1 MNEYMKLIP
10 LLKLKKKKERVMSW
24 IHILKS
30 ILVIKIDIEISKINM
45 VLTNWENY
53 NMNQFF
59 K

>member
-1 MNEYMKLIP
+1 MSFC
-10 LLKLKKKKERVMSW
+10 LKKKKERVMSW